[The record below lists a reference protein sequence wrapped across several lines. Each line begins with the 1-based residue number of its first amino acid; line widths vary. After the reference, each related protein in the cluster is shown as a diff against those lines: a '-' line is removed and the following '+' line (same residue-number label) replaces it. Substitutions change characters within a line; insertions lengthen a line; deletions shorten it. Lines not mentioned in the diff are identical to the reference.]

1 MASLLTPS
9 VRLSSTLSS
18 DRRELTVEALSPGGG
33 GEGRV
38 RGGFLSAFICANLRP
53 HEFKEVEEL
62 TLFTKEGCEKCEY
75 VKKSVDLRKLGV
87 KEEVLGPD
95 NPDSLAHLAWH
106 ELVALAETQLP
117 ILVLDDS
124 SSVIGAIRIR
134 NYLLAI
140 RNHS

>member
-1 MASLLTPS
+1 
-9 VRLSSTLSS
+9 
-18 DRRELTVEALSPGGG
+18 
-33 GEGRV
+33 
-38 RGGFLSAFICANLRP
+38 
-53 HEFKEVEEL
+53 VEEL
-62 TLFTKEGCEKCEY
+62 TLFTKKGCEKCEY